1 MHFDNPYAKTGE
13 MAMTLNKNLT
23 TVTVKVDLLEST
35 FVVLRTRSEE
45 LQL

>member
-1 MHFDNPYAKTGE
+1 